1 MKKIRFFVVQAAAI
15 ILLASASFVKASAQD
30 EGEVSYQTFYDQLS
44 PYGQWVYD
52 PQYGNVWVPDVG
64 SDFRP
69 YGNNGHWVMT
79 DYGNTWVS
87 DYPWGWAPFHYG
99 RWTYSD
105 YYGWTWVPGYEW
117 APAWVSWRNGGG
129 YYGWAPLSPGLTV
142 SVGYS
147 CPVDWWVFIQPQYM
161 YRPDYYHYWGGAR
174 ENVNIYN
181 RTTVITHVYVDN
193 RTRTTYFSGP
203 RASEIQAVTH
213 HTVPVYRV
221 NTDSRPGSPSVRG
234 NSLNIYRPAVNRS
247 TIASA
252 RPANVV
258 RAPQAIGAARP
269 ATAHTGAPAFHAAMQ
284 RPGALQHMPVPNSP
298 ANSRTISQPARSSQT
313 APAPVRL
320 TQEQNRAQPQQS
332 RPQPQV
338 NHQQIQPQRIQPQI
352 QQPQRQPQPH
362 SQPVQQQRAQ
372 PQMQQNRTQ
381 PQVSHQQPQPQQ
393 RQQPQMQQP
402 QRQPQMQQPQR
413 MQAPPQEHM
422 QAPPH
427 MEEPHG
433 GGGRR

>member
-1 MKKIRFFVVQAAAI
+1 MKKIRFFVLQAAAI
-15 ILLASASFVKASAQD
+15 ILLASASFLKASAQD

-69 YGNNGHWVMT
+69 YGNEGHWVMT

-99 RWTYSD
+99 RWTYND
-105 YYGWTWVPGYEW
+105 YYGWIWVPGYEW

-142 SVGYS
+142 SIGYS

-161 YRPDYYHYWGGAR
+161 YRPDYYHYWGGPH
-174 ENVNIYN
+174 ETVNIYN

-193 RTRTTYFSGP
+193 RTHATYFSGP

-213 HTVPVYRV
+213 RTVPVYRV
-221 NTDSRPGSPSVRG
+221 NTASRPGSPSVRG

-269 ATAHTGAPAFHAAMQ
+269 TTAHTSAPPFHAAMQ
-284 RPGALQHMPVPNSP
+284 HPSTLQHMPAPSAATNSH
-298 ANSRTISQPARSSQT
+298 TIGQPAHMPQT
-313 APAPVRL
+313 APAAARQ
-320 TQEQNRAQPQQS
+320 TQQQNRPQQHS
-332 RPQPQV
+332 QPM
-338 NHQQIQPQRIQPQI
+338 QQQRSQPQI
-352 QQPQRQPQPH
+352 QQ
-362 SQPVQQQRAQ
+362 
-372 PQMQQNRTQ
+372 NRPQ
-381 PQVSHQQPQPQQ
+381 PQVSHQQAQPQ
-393 RQQPQMQQP
+393 RTQPQMQQP

-413 MQAPPQEHM
+413 MQAPPQQHM
-422 QAPPH
+422 QAPPR
-427 MEEPHG
+427 MEAPREEPHG
-433 GGGRR
+433 EGGRR